1 MNTVNSFNSTTA
13 PTAEQRWMVNDMKK
27 KINGLVWDISIVSG
41 ASAELLAD
49 NVTCRGTT
57 WCGHQKIC
65 LSADLTALTARRV
78 IAHELTHAFLWSTQ
92 MRIPETFSEEEV
104 CEFVACWGY
113 EIQAVTEEVYAEL
126 YYSPDGGKDNG

>member
-1 MNTVNSFNSTTA
+1 M
-13 PTAEQRWMVNDMKK
+13 NDMKK

-49 NVTCRGTT
+49 GVTCRGTT
-57 WCGHQKIC
+57 WCGHQRIC
-65 LSADLTALTARRV
+65 LSADLTRQTAKRV

-92 MRIPETFSEEEV
+92 MRIPETFTEEEV

-113 EIQAVTEEVYAEL
+113 EIQTMTEEVYAAL
-126 YYSPDGGKDNG
+126 YCPLDGGAE